1 MKTLIKSILTFLF
14 IILFSSV
21 QLFGQEWS
29 EKQKEVWKNVETYWD
44 FSAKG
49 DVEGFLSYVHD
60 DYSGWNNQD
69 PLPDSKA
76 TIHKFLNHT
85 FNTRKVLVQEIK
97 PVAINIHDD
106 VAIVQYYYTRILT
119 DVEGK
124 EKNVTGRWT
133 DILMKSGDKWIMIG
147 DHGGSSTT
155 N

>member
-1 MKTLIKSILTFLF
+1 MKIFIKGVLIVLCITLL
-14 IILFSSV
+14 SSV

-49 DVEGFLSYVHD
+49 DVEGFLDYFHD

-69 PLPDSKA
+69 ALPDNKA
-76 TIHKFLNHT
+76 TVHKFVSHA
-85 FNTRKVLVQEIK
+85 FKTRKILVQEIK
-97 PVAINIHDD
+97 PVGINIHDN
-106 VAIVQYYYTRILT
+106 VAIVQYYYSRILR

-124 EKNVTGRWT
+124 EKNISGRWT
-133 DILMKSGDKWIMIG
+133 DILMKQEDKWVMIG
-147 DHGGSSTT
+147 DHGGTSAT

>member
-1 MKTLIKSILTFLF
+1 MKTLIKGVLIFIF

-29 EKQKEVWKNVETYWD
+29 KEQKEIWENVETYWD
-44 FSAKG
+44 LSAKG

-60 DYSGWNNQD
+60 DYSGWSNSD
-69 PLPDSKA
+69 ALPDDKISMRKYLS
-76 TIHKFLNHT
+76 HVFK
-85 FNTRKVLVQEIK
+85 TRKVLVQVLK

-106 VAIVQYYYTRILT
+106 VAIVQYYYTRLIT

-124 EKNVTGRWT
+124 EKDRSGRWT
-133 DILMKSGDKWIMIG
+133 DILMKQGDKWVMIG
-147 DHGGSSTT
+147 DHGGSSET